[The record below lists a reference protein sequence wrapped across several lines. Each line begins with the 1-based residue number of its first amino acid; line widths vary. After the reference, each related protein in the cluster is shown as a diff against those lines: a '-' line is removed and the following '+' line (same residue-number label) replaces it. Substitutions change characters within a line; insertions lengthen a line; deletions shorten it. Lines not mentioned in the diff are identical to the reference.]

1 MDEEDDAL
9 EERLGP
15 EIPANAR
22 PKAGDYGFDLEETLN
37 SVLSIRTHIPDDAF
51 TADTLGTERGGNAA
65 LINSDGLVVTIG
77 YLITE
82 AETIWLFDSQ
92 GRAVPGHVVGYD
104 QETGSDSSKRFRNW
118 ISRRSNLAVRT
129 RSVPAIP
136 SS

>member
-65 LINSDGLVVTIG
+65 LINGEKLDKVTMTEIVTI
-77 YLITE
+77 T
-82 AETIWLFDSQ
+82 A
-92 GRAVPGHVVGYD
+92 D
-104 QETGSDSSKRFRNW
+104 QPD
-118 ISRRSNLAVRT
+118 LADKYEYI
-129 RSVPAIP
+129 ADCI
-136 SS
+136 